1 MLYNII
7 GDIHGRDAWRQLVR
21 EDAVNI
27 FLGDYFDPYDSD
39 EDKAGEEELANL
51 QAIIQFKLQHPET
64 ILLLGNHE
72 YHYLS
77 DERYSRYN
85 DSLAERFAE
94 CIRQHWHLFQAAYAI
109 GKRILVS
116 HAGVTQPW
124 CCLAGIEEGLSTH
137 DLMQAINNRMNDAA
151 TRSFF
156 GLGSFEP
163 WDRYGL
169 SPTASP
175 LWVRPMSLMQHGRL
189 TNDEGKEILQVVGHT
204 QSHEVILTPPLI
216 YVDCL
221 GSTCQSLLVDYSE
234 DGEYCFDVYLPQG
247 EGKSVGSDGNN

>member
-27 FLGDYFDPYDSD
+27 FLGDYFDPYHYDD
-39 EDKAGEEELANL
+39 INPGEQELANL
-51 QAIIQFKLQHPET
+51 LDIIEFKQQHPET

-85 DSLAERFAE
+85 DLYADRFAE
-94 CIRQHWHLFQAAYAI
+94 SLRQHWHLFQVAYAI

-124 CCLAGIEEGLSTH
+124 CQLAGIGDGLSTH
-137 DLMQAINNRMNDAA
+137 DLMQVINDRMNKEA
-151 TRSFF
+151 TRSLF
-156 GLGSFEP
+156 GVERSFDP
-163 WDRYGL
+163 WDSYGL
-169 SPTASP
+169 SATASP
-175 LWVRPMSLMQHGRL
+175 LWVRDQADEASTTHITSLLNELVSESELSERERMVLEAKYG
-189 TNDEGKEILQVVGHT
+189 VGDYEEAWSTEELATELDMTT
-204 QSHEVILTPPLI
+204 QSVNRICRRALDKI
-216 YVDCL
+216 RI
-221 GSTCQSLLVDYSE
+221 
-234 DGEYCFDVYLPQG
+234 
-247 EGKSVGSDGNN
+247 VG